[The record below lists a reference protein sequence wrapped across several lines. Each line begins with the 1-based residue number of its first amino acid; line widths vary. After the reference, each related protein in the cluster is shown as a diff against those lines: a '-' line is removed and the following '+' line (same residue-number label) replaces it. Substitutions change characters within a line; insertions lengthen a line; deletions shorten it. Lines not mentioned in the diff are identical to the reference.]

1 MNQIINP
8 TGRTVKKVY
17 RERKEVVP
25 EIIIELVEEYQ
36 GSIPVLEILS
46 LFDIPKSTYY
56 WWKKRTVL
64 DYIKY
69 LQ

>member
-36 GSIPVLEILS
+36 GSIPVLEILR